1 MRFIAL
7 TSMPEM
13 VWEKSLSRAGI
24 FVQTVEYGL
33 YQLHHAGVCQSK
45 LEFPHKAHRAWVD
58 LCQMKR

>member
-1 MRFIAL
+1 
-7 TSMPEM
+7 MPEL

-33 YQLHHAGVCQSK
+33 YQLNHAGVCQSK
-45 LEFPHKAHRAWVD
+45 LEFPRKAHDAWVD

>member
-1 MRFIAL
+1 
-7 TSMPEM
+7 MPEL
-13 VWEKSLSRAGI
+13 VWEKGLSRAGI

-45 LEFPHKAHRAWVD
+45 WFPHKAQHAWVD